1 MRKKV
6 IGGVFLSVVL
16 VMALPSTARAN
27 SLSTFPTEEE
37 TGIPAEI
44 YQTAEVIGSEFNI
57 CPELLLAIAE
67 RESRFQADATN
78 GPCKGLMQLNTS
90 CHRAKF
96 EAMGWSAEDW
106 SDGYKNMYV
115 AGAYLHELFEQYEDV
130 GIVLGVYHGESDAI
144 GRGKSGRLSSYVNKI
159 LERSEELE
167 RIAGH

>member
-16 VMALPSTARAN
+16 VMALPSTAQAN

-67 RESRFQADATN
+67 RESRFQEDATN

-130 GIVLGVYHGESDAI
+130 GIVLGLYHGEAKA
-144 GRGKSGRLSSYVNKI
+144 KSGRLSSYTTKI

-167 RIAGH
+167 RLAGK